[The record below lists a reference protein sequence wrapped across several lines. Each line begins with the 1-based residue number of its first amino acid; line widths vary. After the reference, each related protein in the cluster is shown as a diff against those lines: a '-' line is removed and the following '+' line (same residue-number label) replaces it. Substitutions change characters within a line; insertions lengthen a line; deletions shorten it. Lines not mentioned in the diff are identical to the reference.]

1 MFVFLVKTM
10 SMLRTGDDGAWRIM
24 SLLGAS
30 LWDTSMPPLLH
41 PVSGPARCR
50 HPRLRHRLWV
60 CLGLSALL
68 RQLRSQQSV
77 RSIRGVEVCSL
88 VKTMSGARI
97 GDNGAWCVMSL
108 LRVSFWDIS
117 TLTLLAAWFS
127 CGMPWVVVSLGVAYL
142 SSLDTSS
149 PWSASAT
156 TTLADTLP
164 SLFWRMLCCP
174 VSLGLANTLPPLLL
188 LL

>member
-1 MFVFLVKTM
+1 M

-41 PVSGPARCR
+41 PISGPARYR
-50 HPRLRHRLWV
+50 HPRLCHRLWV

-68 RQLRSQQSV
+68 RQLRSQRSV

-127 CGMPWVVVSLGVAYL
+127 SGMPWVVVSLGVAYL

-149 PWSASAT
+149 PWFASAT